1 MQRQNPTSK
10 TNIGVGC
17 HAVSVTMLG
26 MVGPPGGGSGVSW
39 SRGMQWAMAKA
50 PITITPGASYL
61 IRDHIPNLTLI
72 LACVL
77 CAGIWWESIGDW
89 GGGGLRERRDRAGDK
104 SFTRLCEHWNKSEQ
118 GTKRQNMLE
127 NIQIAHYS
135 QEYYRCPK
143 NYVHISPVSATVGKR
158 KITEQINEMDGCLSM
173 TDW

>member
-89 GGGGLRERRDRAGDK
+89 GGGGGGWEKEETERGIRASRASVNIETKANKEQKGKICLKIYK
-104 SFTRLCEHWNKSEQ
+104 SPIIHRSTTDVQRITFT
-118 GTKRQNMLE
+118 
-127 NIQIAHYS
+127 
-135 QEYYRCPK
+135 YR
-143 NYVHISPVSATVGKR
+143 R
-158 KITEQINEMDGCLSM
+158 CLQL
-173 TDW
+173 